1 MIKYNE
7 VVHTREPREGGEEF
21 MDYSY
26 SYYYST
32 GDELGAGYYIGIGI
46 AAIIMIIAWWRIFS
60 KAGERG
66 WKILIPVYNIYTMYK
81 LFWRVAAFVILIC
94 IGVVTVIGS
103 VMMSYGFASA
113 LLGGNSSG
121 AFMGGIVLLIISG
134 IAALVIQVMFYS
146 KLSRSFGHGAG
157 FTVGLFF
164 LPVIFLLII
173 AFGSSKYTGGGSER
187 LSDGPEDLGYR
198 YREPDR

>member
-1 MIKYNE
+1 
-7 VVHTREPREGGEEF
+7 
-21 MDYSY
+21 
-26 SYYYST
+26 
-32 GDELGAGYYIGIGI
+32 
-46 AAIIMIIAWWRIFS
+46 MIIAWWRIFS

-103 VMMSYGFASA
+103 VMMSYGFASD

-146 KLSRSFGHGAG
+146 NLSRSFGHGAG
-157 FTVGLFF
+157 FTVDCF
-164 LPVIFLLII
+164 
-173 AFGSSKYTGGGSER
+173 SC
-187 LSDGPEDLGYR
+187 LSYSC
-198 YREPDR
+198 